1 MDNLMNS
8 TQEEIIYSED
18 SESSYSFSEDDNDD
32 YIEFPFYNG
41 GIRRSPNIR
50 EYPPSNQTIEYK
62 TITINNRVIFVY
74 DDPNFN
80 VLPIDYSKC

>member
-8 TQEEIIYSED
+8 TQEEIIYNED
-18 SESSYSFSEDDNDD
+18 SDSSSYISDTE

-41 GIRRSPNIR
+41 GIRRCPNIT
-50 EYPPSNQTIEYK
+50 PSNKTIEYK